1 MNINKFFKL
10 LLILF
15 LFCTVCYANESE
27 GNKMTKEEICKENFN
42 KLFLAEPLGKNG
54 TDPEFMAILQKY
66 IFGEVFTIGELDIK
80 TRELVTITV
89 LGTLQTLPQ
98 LNAHINAALNIGVTP
113 IEIREAMYQLAP
125 FIGFP
130 KSLNAINTMNEVFQK
145 KGIKLPLEDTT
156 TTKDNER
163 YEKGF
168 EIQNPIYGDEI
179 KQSLKNLP
187 NNVGDDVSRFL
198 TEVCFGDFY
207 TRGGLD
213 IKTRELLTIA
223 ILTATGDKETL
234 KAHIKGNIKV
244 GNNKETIAAVIVQS
258 MPYTGF
264 PNAIMALK
272 TLKEAK

>member
-1 MNINKFFKL
+1 
-10 LLILF
+10 
-15 LFCTVCYANESE
+15 
-27 GNKMTKEEICKENFN
+27 MTKEEICKENFN
-42 KLFLAEPLGKNG
+42 KLFLLDPLGKNG

-98 LNAHINAALNIGVTP
+98 LNAHINAALNVGVTP

-130 KSLNAINTMNEVFQK
+130 KSLNAINTMNEVFEK
-145 KGIKLPLEDTT
+145 RGVKLPLEDTT
-156 TTKDNER
+156 TTKDNKR

-223 ILTATGDKETL
+223 ILTATGNKETL

-264 PNAIMALK
+264 PNAIMAFK

>member
-1 MNINKFFKL
+1 MSNI
-10 LLILF
+10 
-15 LFCTVCYANESE
+15 
-27 GNKMTKEEICKENFN
+27 FN
-42 KLFLAEPLGKNG
+42 
-54 TDPEFMAILQKY
+54 
-66 IFGEVFTIGELDIK
+66 
-80 TRELVTITV
+80 
-89 LGTLQTLPQ
+89 
-98 LNAHINAALNIGVTP
+98 
-113 IEIREAMYQLAP
+113 
-125 FIGFP
+125 
-130 KSLNAINTMNEVFQK
+130 
-145 KGIKLPLEDTT
+145 
-156 TTKDNER
+156 
-163 YEKGF
+163 
-168 EIQNPIYGDEI
+168 

-223 ILTATGDKETL
+223 ILTATGNKETL

>member
-1 MNINKFFKL
+1 
-10 LLILF
+10 
-15 LFCTVCYANESE
+15 
-27 GNKMTKEEICKENFN
+27 MTKEEICKENFN
-42 KLFLAEPLGKNG
+42 KLFLLDPLGKNG
-54 TDPEFMAILQKY
+54 KDPEFMAILQKY

-89 LGTLQTLPQ
+89 LGTMQTLPQ
-98 LNAHINAALNIGVTP
+98 LNAHINAALNVGVTP

-130 KSLNAINTMNEVFQK
+130 KSLNAINTMNEVF
-145 KGIKLPLEDTT
+145 ETT

-168 EIQNPIYGDEI
+168 EIQNPLYGDEI

-207 TRGGLD
+207 TRDGLD

-223 ILTATGDKETL
+223 ILTATGNKETL

>member
-1 MNINKFFKL
+1 
-10 LLILF
+10 
-15 LFCTVCYANESE
+15 
-27 GNKMTKEEICKENFN
+27 MTKEEICKENFN
-42 KLFLAEPLGKNG
+42 KLFLLDPLGKNG

-98 LNAHINAALNIGVTP
+98 LNAHINAALNVGVTP

-125 FIGFP
+125 FVGFP
-130 KSLNAINTMNEVFQK
+130 KSLNAINTMNEVFEK
-145 KGIKLPLEDTT
+145 RGVKLPLEDTT

-207 TRGGLD
+207 TRAGLD

-223 ILTATGDKETL
+223 ILTATGNKETL